1 MIKNT
6 FKKTNNKSEQ
16 FKFIRT
22 LIDRKFNGAIEGEF
36 RYYNEF
42 LIEIKKDY
50 STVTD
55 FAKFLG

>member
-6 FKKTNNKSEQ
+6 FKKRNNKSEQ

-36 RYYNEF
+36 RYYNDNGAVYEF
-42 LIEIKKDY
+42 TMNL
-50 STVTD
+50 
-55 FAKFLG
+55 